1 MKKIT
6 LLLLLFSGVFTAQ
19 NSVTLDASKTWKSY
33 VAAFNVADNSYAFGF
48 EYDFSKNKATFNSNE
63 LTLQPNFAIWAE
75 NASSWNAGWFS
86 AANTPNKNVEVS
98 GFVEDSSLAGS
109 DLTFSGNVD
118 AVSINS
124 GYKVEAFI
132 KALDPSNNYATVTNK
147 RVEITSADVN
157 SGFTVTASASE
168 LPAGHIIQY
177 GFSVTGLIADP
188 AEEGNLGSVVVS
200 NPATSNPTPTYDLLE
215 SFNGTGLEG
224 TFGGAAAAYDADP
237 DGGSDQVIKIT
248 NSGAEVW
255 QGINVVLQNSYQ
267 LTAATQLTMQLDV
280 YSTTPITIA
289 PKAQGGVSGAP
300 DSVTSVDHTGT
311 GWETLILTF
320 DKSLDGKVPAN
331 GIYSDFALH
340 VNWDTT
346 NNTFGAPDGRVFY
359 IKNLKGLLTA
369 PPADPAPTD
378 APPTPPTRNA
388 SDVIS
393 LFSDAYTNV
402 TIDEWGTSWDSADIS
417 DVTIAQNNIKKV
429 NIGNFLGVSFT
440 SNRLDLTNFTHF
452 HIDIWT
458 ETATLDK
465 SLNHKLSNH
474 ANVEA
479 GETNA
484 IEFSTTNASNPSL
497 PNPNPGT
504 WISYDIPLSDFT
516 IAGGGKLDRESIG
529 QYIISSNLGLVY
541 FDNIYFY
548 KASTASVDNNA
559 LLGFSMYP
567 NPANNILNISA
578 KETIE
583 KAEIYNVLGKRV
595 MSVNINKTS
604 ESISISSL
612 ASGVYLVKYNVND
625 KVGTAK
631 FIKQ

>member
-6 LLLLLFSGVFTAQ
+6 LLFAFLISSIGFSQQVVVEDFEG
-19 NSVTLDASKTWKSY
+19 SPD
-33 VAAFNVADNSYAFGF
+33 VAGF
-48 EYDFSKNKATFNSNE
+48 EGLGSATIKDDPATGGTNGKTLELVTATGGNPWQGATAVFADGILLDITTDKTIKVDVYSTTAFSLFAKVEGTGSPAAGNT
-63 LTLQPNFAIWAE
+63 QPHTG
-75 NASSWNAGWFS
+75 SGWE
-86 AANTPNKNVEVS
+86 T
-98 GFVEDSSLAGS
+98 
-109 DLTFSGNVD
+109 LTFSFTTGSDGTATANGD
-118 AVSINS
+118 YSKISFFPNRNSDDSGWNSPVSSLTINIDNIS
-124 GYKVEAFI
+124 GVK
-132 KALDPSNNYATVTNK
+132 KTVTPP
-147 RVEITSADVN
+147 S
-157 SGFTVTASASE
+157 
-168 LPAGHIIQY
+168 
-177 GFSVTGLIADP
+177 
-188 AEEGNLGSVVVS
+188 
-200 NPATSNPTPTYDLLE
+200 TPTYDLLE
-215 SFNGTGLEG
+215 SFNGTGLED

-237 DGGSDQVIKIT
+237 AGGSDQVIKIT

-255 QGINVVLQNSYQ
+255 QGINVILQNSYQ

-280 YSTTPITIA
+280 YSTTAITIA

-359 IKNLKGLLTA
+359 IKNLKGLSTA

-440 SNRLDLTNFTHF
+440 SNRLDLSNFTHF

-567 NPANNILNISA
+567 NPANNVLNISA
-578 KETIE
+578 KETI
-583 KAEIYNVLGKRV
+583 KNADIFNVLGKKV
-595 MSVNINKTS
+595 MSVNINKANG
-604 ESISISSL
+604 SIDVSNLSS
-612 ASGVYLVKYNVND
+612 GIYLIKYNVND